1 MTNFRHIVPQSA
13 MKLIP
18 NLFRRGILQIKWVS
32 FYNLNVFFLTNLTFP
47 ILSFM
52 FNFLNSCSTFLVQET
67 ASKNKTGRSNLINI
81 LRYSYKK
88 VVLKN
93 FWIFAEKYMFLSLFL
108 IKLRLRVW
116 NFIKK
121 RFQIQVF
128 YWLILKKICDQL
140 FLNSVKRIYSFMKT
154 VKYRPLNSC

>member
-1 MTNFRHIVPQSA
+1 

-67 ASKNKTGRSNLINI
+67 ASKNKTGRSNLINA
-81 LRYSYKK
+81 K
-88 VVLKN
+88 
-93 FWIFAEKYMFLSLFL
+93 
-108 IKLRLRVW
+108 
-116 NFIKK
+116 
-121 RFQIQVF
+121 
-128 YWLILKKICDQL
+128 LILISNL
-140 FLNSVKRIYSFMKT
+140 L
-154 VKYRPLNSC
+154 KYFAVLL